1 MNQTNQGQVICITKR
16 ALLSVKGFT
25 IDLFIHLFN
34 GHLLSPDCVSGPV
47 DRCRADGN
55 PLPSRVSADA
65 AGGRSVLAQPVTL
78 SRKHRH
84 SDTSG
89 IQRPGQST
97 AAGTGQVRKGDASG
111 GSGQKGAAVLRDG
124 NMERA
129 QVLQEHLCVAAA
141 SPALVLCPSGR
152 PLRSSGQRTRAR

>member
-16 ALLSVKGFT
+16 APHSIKGF
-25 IDLFIHLFN
+25 DLFIHFFN
-34 GHLLSPDCVSGPV
+34 GHLLSPDCVSGLV

-84 SDTSG
+84 SDISG

-97 AAGTGQVRKGDASG
+97 AAGTGQVRKGGDASG

-129 QVLQEHLCVAAA
+129 QVLQEDPCVAAA
-141 SPALVLCPSGR
+141 SPALVLYPSRR
-152 PLRSSGQRTRAR
+152 PLRSKGQRTRAR